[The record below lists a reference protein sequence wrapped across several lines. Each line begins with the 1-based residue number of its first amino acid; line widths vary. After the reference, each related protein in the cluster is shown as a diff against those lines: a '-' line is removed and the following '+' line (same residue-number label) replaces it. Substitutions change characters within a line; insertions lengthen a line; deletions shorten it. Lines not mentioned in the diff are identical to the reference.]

1 MTEQGYRVG
10 VIVGSASEQSLNR
23 QYAEALQRLGDA
35 AGLAFV
41 DIPIVQ
47 LPFYGTHFDA
57 DYPDVGV
64 EFKSALAG
72 VDGLLIVTPE
82 YNRSIPGVLKNA
94 IDWATRPGGESVL
107 PGLPTAITG
116 ASKGAIST
124 ALAQAHL
131 STILIAQGTPVLGAP
146 EAYIRIGDEFFDDDG
161 GIASEGTREFL
172 TGFLKDFRALI
183 ARWR

>member
-82 YNRSIPGVLKNA
+82 YNRSIPVGSPSRSHSSA
-94 IDWATRPGGESVL
+94 RPGSTGCT
-107 PGLPTAITG
+107 PG
-116 ASKGAIST
+116 S
-124 ALAQAHL
+124 
-131 STILIAQGTPVLGAP
+131 
-146 EAYIRIGDEFFDDDG
+146 R
-161 GIASEGTREFL
+161 
-172 TGFLKDFRALI
+172 
-183 ARWR
+183 